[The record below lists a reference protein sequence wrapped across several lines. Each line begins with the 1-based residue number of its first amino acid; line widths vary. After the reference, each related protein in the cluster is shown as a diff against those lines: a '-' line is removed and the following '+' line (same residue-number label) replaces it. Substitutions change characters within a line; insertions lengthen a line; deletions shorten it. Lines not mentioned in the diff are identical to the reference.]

1 MSTSLILL
9 LCITL
14 VMSGIMLIWYV
25 NRPVVTKPMSLISM
39 GVRTHYEGPPE
50 PCAVYQ
56 AYHADGT
63 SCLAARSLI
72 TGKDR
77 LFPNRICSLQV
88 AAFFRAYGYTLAVE
102 TIDSKI
108 KLVAWDY

>member
-14 VMSGIMLIWYV
+14 VMSGIVLLWYV
-25 NRPVVTKPMSLISM
+25 NRPKVAKPMPLISM

-63 SCLAARSLI
+63 SCLAARSLVS
-72 TGKDR
+72 GKDR
-77 LFPNRICSLQV
+77 LFPTLWCSLNV
-88 AAFFRAYGYTLAVE
+88 AEFFRAYGYILGKE

-108 KLVAWDY
+108 KLIDWDH

>member
-1 MSTSLILL
+1 MPTSLTLL

-14 VMSGIMLIWYV
+14 VMSAIGLVWYF
-25 NRPVVTKPMSLISM
+25 NRPIVTKPTPLISM

-56 AYHADGT
+56 AYRTDGT
-63 SCLAARSLI
+63 SCLASRSLV

-77 LFPNRICSLQV
+77 LFPTLWCSLNV
-88 AAFFRAYGYTLAVE
+88 AEFFIAYGYTLGKE

-108 KLVAWDY
+108 NLIAWEH

>member
-14 VMSGIMLIWYV
+14 VISALGLVWYV
-25 NRPVVTKPMSLISM
+25 NRPVAAKPTHLISM
-39 GVRTHYEGPPE
+39 GIQTHYEGPPE

-63 SCLAARSLI
+63 SCLAARSLV

-77 LFPNRICSLQV
+77 LFPSLFCSLNV
-88 AAFFRAYGYTLAVE
+88 AAFFRAYGYTLGVE
-102 TIDSKI
+102 TMDSKI
-108 KLVAWDY
+108 KLTTWEH

>member
-1 MSTSLILL
+1 MSTQLILL
-9 LCITL
+9 LCIAL
-14 VMSGIMLIWYV
+14 VMSAIGLVWYI
-25 NRPVVTKPMSLISM
+25 NRPVVAKPTPLISM

-63 SCLAARSLI
+63 SCLAARSLV

-77 LFPNRICSLQV
+77 LFPNRFCSLQV
-88 AAFFRAYGYTLAVE
+88 AEFFRVYGYTLGKE

-108 KLVAWDY
+108 KLIAWNH